1 MALSR
6 GSPRVGV
13 TDHPALWS
21 PDLPRQGREALTRPP
36 GRLVHRV
43 GKPSGFRIIPLPG
56 RRSCENSLS
65 SPAGQERETT
75 LAQVGGEPLTG
86 TAQIL
91 SEVAQT
97 GGRACLP

>member
-36 GRLVHRV
+36 GRLVHRE
-43 GKPSGFRIIPLPG
+43 GKPSGSRIIPRTDRG
-56 RRSCENSLS
+56 SCEDSLS
-65 SPAGQERETT
+65 SPAGPQRRTT
-75 LAQVGGEPLTG
+75 PAQVGGEPLTE

-91 SEVAQT
+91 SEVTQS
-97 GGRACLP
+97 GERACVP